1 MKISVRAR
9 TNQKVDEVIPP
20 QPALITEGEE
30 WYVVKT
36 KEKPIHGRA
45 NDAIIRLLAEHFQVP
60 RSAVSLL
67 VGAHSNKKVF
77 EIEEG

>member
-9 TNQKVDEVIPP
+9 TNQKVDEVIAP
-20 QPALITEGEE
+20 QPTLMQNGEE

-45 NDAIIRLLAEHFQVP
+45 NDAITRILAEHFNVP
-60 RSAVSLL
+60 RSAVSL
-67 VGAHSNKKVF
+67 VIGAHTNKKVF
-77 EIEEG
+77 EIEGV